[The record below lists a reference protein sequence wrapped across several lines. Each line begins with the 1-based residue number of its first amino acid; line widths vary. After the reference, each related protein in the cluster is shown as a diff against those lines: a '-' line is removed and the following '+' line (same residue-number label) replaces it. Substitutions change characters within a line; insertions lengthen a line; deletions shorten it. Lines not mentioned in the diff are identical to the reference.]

1 MPRTAILALRAALL
15 VLAAGLIASCA
26 NFASETPG
34 PASVNSTTQTATIE
48 DRTGKVWDV
57 THARDHYG
65 FMPEKFQ
72 FGLGPRA
79 IRPIMNPVMLMPG
92 ELGYPP
98 DISEFFILGTRL
110 SDSARAYSIG
120 HLSRHE
126 VVNEQFGDAHV
137 AVAY

>member
-1 MPRTAILALRAALL
+1 MRSRRILQLLMTAFVAIGIGA
-15 VLAAGLIASCA
+15 CA
-26 NFASETPG
+26 DLGGGPQG
-34 PASVNSTTQTATIE
+34 PALVASSDESVTIT